1 MSLERVGEELGGT
14 CGHSWMGRR
23 VEAGEAVG
31 LLERGDRQAGRGR
44 WAGSGAQ
51 GDAGG
56 VGSRPGE
63 APWGPSSLG
72 TVPSR

>member
-14 CGHSWMGRR
+14 CGQSWMGRR